1 LAFVDHPLR
10 DRVVSEMHMRRTP
23 PLLAPTL
30 MVQVVR
36 LVKSEDRA
44 TERDHILNMP
54 GVDHD
59 HRHVRNLNISGRRG
73 DGANFI
79 WERHS
84 EASTATIVLPRTNDD
99 PFQPDARDAAAITW
113 LGDAAG
119 EVIRAVCVGIVR
131 DEQTAE
137 ALLPAMAFS
146 APELVSC
153 RIGTVRI
160 WTDFLVRDDNFGR
173 LLIAANGLSP
183 EDMGRLVQQIQ
194 ELGNYRNLALLGLP
208 TAQAEAPRVA
218 ELEQELVEIVDVMA
232 MGAAEPALLDRL
244 CNLSA
249 QVAAITAR
257 TAFRMSATSAY
268 AQITNDRLDALK
280 ATAIAGFQTLEEF
293 TDRRFLPAT
302 RTCAS
307 FVARLDALSGRIERA
322 TSLLRTRVEMALQT
336 QNSNLLQSMDMNA
349 ERQLRLQHL
358 VEGLSVVAV
367 SYYAVGLVGH
377 ILSGL
382 LPFIAIPKP
391 QLMAIAVVPVV
402 ILVWLFTRHRVR
414 AITDVARKQ

>member
-1 LAFVDHPLR
+1 
-10 DRVVSEMHMRRTP
+10 MRRTP
-23 PLLAPTL
+23 PLVAPTL

-36 LVKSEDRA
+36 LVKSSDREA
-44 TERDHILNMP
+44 ERDHILNMP
-54 GVDHD
+54 GVKHED
-59 HRHVRNLNISGRRG
+59 RHIRNLNIGGRRS
-73 DGANFI
+73 DGAIFT

-84 EASTATIVLPRTNDD
+84 EATTATIVLPRKSDD
-99 PFQPDARDAAAITW
+99 PFHPGDDDSSATAW
-113 LGDAAG
+113 LAEAPG
-119 EVIRAVCVGIVR
+119 EVIRAVFVGIVR
-131 DEQTAE
+131 DEETAQ
-137 ALLPAMAFS
+137 ALIPAMAFS
-146 APELVSC
+146 TPELVSC
-153 RIGTVRI
+153 RIGAVRI
-160 WTDFLVRDDNFGR
+160 WTDFLVRPDNFGR
-173 LLIAANGLSP
+173 LIIAANGMSP

-218 ELEQELVEIVDVMA
+218 ELEQELVTIVDVMA

-249 QVAAITAR
+249 QVAAITAK

-268 AQITNDRLDALK
+268 AQITNDRLDILK
-280 ATAIAGFQTLEEF
+280 ATSIPGFQTLEEF

-367 SYYAVGLVGH
+367 SYYATGLVGY

-382 LPFIAIPKP
+382 SPYIAIPKP

-402 ILVWLFTRHRVR
+402 ILVWLFTRRQIR
-414 AITDVARKQ
+414 AITAVGQGH